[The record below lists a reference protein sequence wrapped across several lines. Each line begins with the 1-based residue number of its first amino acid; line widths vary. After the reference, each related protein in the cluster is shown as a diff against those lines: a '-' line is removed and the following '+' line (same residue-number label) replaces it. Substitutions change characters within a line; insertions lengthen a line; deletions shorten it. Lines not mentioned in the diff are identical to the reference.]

1 MVGDKE
7 TLVVQPQP
15 YPGESLTGFIA
26 RVAKENWFSRIVLFE
41 RIARVKL
48 PNVALDAGGLERL
61 AELTGA
67 EISDLHARQ
76 YALVGEDGTLRH
88 FLGDQVNQ
96 SHLKTT
102 AMRYCPVCLGG
113 SVERP
118 GYHRAIWEL
127 RLIDACPLH
136 GLRLVSL
143 DPKSGKE
150 ISWVR
155 PELTTTQFGE
165 LPLAD
170 EAGHK
175 RILSDEELL
184 GQRAIYEKCRQEHG
198 GRSVLAGLPDAV
210 RQMSLDEFLKVIVV
224 LGAARLGAPD
234 FSGARRIYAHNLDM
248 LALTAGGVYL
258 LEGWP
263 ARFGEY
269 LEGEL
274 ESAGIAAGSAGLS
287 RLFEDM
293 FKRMK
298 KLEDGP
304 AKAFLQKGTNDCLA
318 ELRVPINRKNS
329 NFVRGDDR
337 NGRNF
342 LTLVEA
348 AELLGVSTYRAR
360 QIAEEEGWIER
371 DKKTTHVT
379 NLLPRHLVESY
390 EIAEPVICSHSEAME
405 LLGVLKSALRAF
417 ATYGLLV
424 ERPNK
429 YDRRSAKCFL
439 RSEVEGLLKRL
450 RDSAPIGMIEP
461 GDREEIDLLQLSIR
475 IAPPRHTLG
484 MLAARVLDG
493 TLVPVRWDDEIG
505 GVYAMRFDAR
515 KIAEYREQIGSKMPA
530 SIRASRAVRRY
541 GYSLEELAWF
551 AEERL
556 IKVAEWRPAFADS
569 DLVSADLQGFS
580 RRHVLER
587 QAGALEL
594 GVDCELVAESEDL
607 GRLYRIEEVNP
618 VPMGRWS
625 R

>member
-1 MVGDKE
+1 MMPETE
-7 TLVVQPQP
+7 TLVVQSQP
-15 YPGESLTGFIA
+15 YPGESLTGYIA
-26 RVAKENWFSRIVLFE
+26 RVSQENSFSRIVLFE
-41 RIARVKL
+41 RTARVRL
-48 PNVALDAGGLERL
+48 PNIALDEGGLERL

-67 EISDLHARQ
+67 EMTDLEARQ
-76 YALVGEDGTLRH
+76 YSLVGGAGTLRR
-88 FLGDQVNQ
+88 FLGGQVNQ

-113 SVERP
+113 SVEQP
-118 GYHRAIWEL
+118 GYHRAMWEL

-143 DPKSGKE
+143 DPRSGKE

-155 PELTTTQFGE
+155 PDLFATQLGE

-170 EAGHK
+170 VLGHK
-175 RILSDEELL
+175 RCLGEDELL
-184 GQRAIYEKCRQEHG
+184 GQRAIYEKCGQEHG
-198 GRSVLAGLPDAV
+198 GPSVLARLPEAV

-269 LEGEL
+269 LEAEL
-274 ESAGIAAGSAGLS
+274 ESAGVAVGSAGLS
-287 RLFEDM
+287 RLFENM

-298 KLEDGP
+298 KLEDGS
-304 AKAFLQKGTNDCLA
+304 AKAFLQQGANDCLA
-318 ELRVPINRKNS
+318 ELRVPINRKNT

-342 LTLVEA
+342 LTLVDA
-348 AELLGVSTYRAR
+348 AKLLGITNYRAR
-360 QIAEEEGWIER
+360 QIAEEQGWIEPG
-371 DKKTTHVT
+371 KKTTHVT
-379 NLLPRHLVESY
+379 NLIPRHLVESY

-417 ATYGLLV
+417 TAHGLLV

-429 YDRRSAKCFL
+429 YDRRSTKCFL
-439 RSEVEGLLKRL
+439 RSEVEGFLERL
-450 RDSAPIGMIEP
+450 RGSVASCSVDP
-461 GDREEIDLLQLSIR
+461 GDREELNLLQLSNR

-484 MLAARVLDG
+484 LLAARVLDG
-493 TLVPVRWDDEIG
+493 TLVPIRWDDTIN
-505 GVYAMRFDAR
+505 GVYAMRFDAG
-515 KIAEYREQIGSKMPA
+515 KVSEYREAVGSRMPA
-530 SIRASRAVRRY
+530 TIKASRAVRRY
-541 GYSLEELAWF
+541 GYSLQELSWF
-551 AEERL
+551 VEERL
-556 IKVAEWRPAFADS
+556 IKVADWKSTFAES
-569 DLVSADLQGFS
+569 HLLNAELQEFS
-580 RRHVLER
+580 RKHVLER

-594 GVDCELVAESEDL
+594 GVDCEVVAESEEL
-607 GRLYRIEEVNP
+607 GQLFRLIA
-618 VPMGRWS
+618 
-625 R
+625 